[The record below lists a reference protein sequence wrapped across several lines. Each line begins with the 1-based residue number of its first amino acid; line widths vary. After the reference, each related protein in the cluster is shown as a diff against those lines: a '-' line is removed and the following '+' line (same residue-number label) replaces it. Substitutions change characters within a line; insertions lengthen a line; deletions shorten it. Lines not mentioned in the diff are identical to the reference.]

1 MTTVVDAS
9 VVVAALADSGPE
21 GSWAES
27 MIAEGPLI
35 GPELVLVEAS
45 NVLRRLVLSGQLS
58 IAEATAAHG
67 SLLRLEIDL
76 FPFAPFSDR
85 VWALRSNL
93 TSYDAWYVAMAE
105 FFDCPL
111 ATLDRKLSKASG
123 LRCEVVIP
131 ITSPQF

>member
-27 MIAEGPLI
+27 MIAEGSLI

-45 NVLRRLVLSGQLS
+45 NVLRRLELSGQLS